1 MNINFKRFILISALA
16 SFMGI
21 INGCSPKNPDIY
33 TEDGTIVYIFD
44 KRFDAAIDGC
54 DYYRCR
60 THAGYSVWLHKG
72 SCKACWNRMQTIING
87 IVLEKRE
94 VITNTITEVVTNTVY
109 KTNDVMVFRY
119 FDGVYRTNDTVI
131 TNINSIMFY
140 TNQSSIIYCGYEF
153 GSESLRSENLQVI
166 Q

>member
-94 VITNTITEVVTNTVY
+94 VITNTITEVVTNTIV
-109 KTNDVMVFRY
+109 
-119 FDGVYRTNDTVI
+119 VYRTNDVMI
-131 TNINSIMFY
+131 FKDFDLNQLTNIGNIVY
-140 TNQSSIIYCGYEF
+140 CNAQTNLLIKE
-153 GSESLRSENLQVI
+153 
-166 Q
+166 